1 MQIFKIFQYQKTT
14 GSKIQKSLIRTN
26 IKKIL
31 LAVMAINYCVDDKFS
46 QTFNTYSG
54 KSKYCCYVMKK
65 HFKKELV
72 MTKEDKDN

>member
-14 GSKIQKSLIRTN
+14 ESKIQKSLIPTN

-31 LAVMAINYCVDDKFS
+31 LAVMTINYCVDKFS
-46 QTFNTYSG
+46 QTFNTYLG
-54 KSKYCCYVMKK
+54 KSKYCCYMMKK
-65 HFKKELV
+65 HFIKELV

>member
-14 GSKIQKSLIRTN
+14 ESKIQKSLIPTN

-31 LAVMAINYCVDDKFS
+31 LAVMAINYCVDKFS